1 LTWLQSRSRRLTK
14 DTNSAARLQNKFIN
28 KVESGSGA
36 KHGGLV
42 KRANIKPRPLPSILA
57 WRIIHLCR
65 QAPIKGVKEMSWND
79 YDEINL
85 GPQHEAER
93 ILQEEIQREKLDAE
107 LGEIAEG
114 E

>member
-1 LTWLQSRSRRLTK
+1 
-14 DTNSAARLQNKFIN
+14 
-28 KVESGSGA
+28 
-36 KHGGLV
+36 
-42 KRANIKPRPLPSILA
+42 
-57 WRIIHLCR
+57 
-65 QAPIKGVKEMSWND
+65 MSWND

-85 GPQHEAER
+85 GPQHEAEK